1 VLVVEDNGVNRRL
14 AVVLLHRWGCVVDT
28 AESGVEAVEKAA
40 AHPYDLILMDLQM
53 PKMSGIEATAQIRS
67 TMRGPNVRTLILA
80 FTATTPS
87 ETLPDVEGAGFDDC
101 IAKPIDPDRL
111 RQILERNLAKL
122 MPSQTR
128 TG

>member
-1 VLVVEDNGVNRRL
+1 
-14 AVVLLHRWGCVVDT
+14 
-28 AESGVEAVEKAA
+28 
-40 AHPYDLILMDLQM
+40 
-53 PKMSGIEATAQIRS
+53 
-67 TMRGPNVRTLILA
+67 MRGPNVRTLILA

-87 ETLPDVEGAGFDDC
+87 ETLPDIEGAGFDDC

-111 RQILERNLAKL
+111 RQILERNLAKM